1 MKRIS
6 LFLLLFLFSCTN
18 DPIVYTLT
26 ATAEPAEGGQ
36 VVPEFMEYGEGDTAY
51 VVATPSDEYVLES
64 WSGDASGNANTIVI
78 TMDKNK
84 EVTANFI
91 KKKYPLTIKIEG
103 EGEVDQDIIKEGI
116 VTDYISGS
124 IVKLTANP
132 EEEWEFVRWRGD
144 LTGNENP
151 TQITMDEPK
160 TVVAEFIKKKYSLTV
175 EIIGEGDVDQR
186 VIKQGASTD
195 YNSGTVVELTA
206 LSDEDWKFIEWRGDL
221 TGDKNPQN
229 ISIDGPKKVIAV
241 FEEEIDCSD
250 LLITST
256 LSDFNDYNI
265 SCHGASDG
273 SIDVTVSGGNGGYK
287 YSWSTKNGSGL
298 VQDNEDQTG
307 LSPGIYVL
315 TVTDSKEC
323 QVSKEFTITEPD
335 EIKIITTISDYN
347 GYGISENGGNDGSIE
362 LSVSGGI
369 GEYSFKWSTQNGS
382 GLDIN
387 NQNQANLTAG
397 IYKVTV
403 TDQNGC
409 EESLEITLIEPG
421 DSNQNCNDFLIIG
434 TVSNYNGYG
443 TSCDGQNDGS
453 IDITVSGGTTDYTYQ
468 WSKEEDVSFSAN
480 TPDISSLSP
489 GTYNVTATDAMGCVD
504 IVSFT
509 ITEPDEIQVS
519 SELSNV
525 SEHGGSD
532 GSIDIT
538 VSGGTGSYTY
548 FWSSNNGSG
557 MNQGQDDQ
565 TGLTAGTYKLQVTDS
580 NGCIKEKTF
589 EITEPN
595 EKDNII
601 GTWIL
606 TNEQWVGSGTWPE
619 GQARGCWKSGDQ
631 GSPDQYIF
639 TESSVTK
646 KVWECHQDGTLAV
659 DLVTYGPI
667 SWSNQGSGNYQ
678 WGGQTI
684 QVVFENNNTIMK
696 LPFDDGNIL
705 QTWTKN

>member
-36 VVPEFMEYGEGDTAY
+36 VVPELMEYGEGDSAY

-64 WSGDASGNANTIVI
+64 WSGDASGNANTIVL

-103 EGEVDQDIIKEGI
+103 EGEVKQDIIKEGI
-116 VTDYISGS
+116 VTDYVSGS

-229 ISIDGPKKVIAV
+229 ISIEGPKKVTAV

-250 LLITST
+250 LSITST

-287 YSWSTKNGSGL
+287 YSWSTKNGNGL
-298 VQDNEDQTG
+298 VQDNEDQNG
-307 LSPGIYVL
+307 LSPGIYIL

-323 QVSKEFTITEPD
+323 KVSKEFTITEPD

-387 NQNQANLTAG
+387 NQNQANLTSG
-397 IYKVTV
+397 IYKVIV

-421 DSNQNCNDFLIIG
+421 DSNQNCNDFSTDWAL
-434 TVSNYNGYG
+434 SDFNGYNI
-443 TSCDGQNDGS
+443 SCNGNNDGS
-453 IDITVSGGTTDYTYQ
+453 IDITVTGGTSPYTYSWTTNNGSGLYANNEDQ
-468 WSKEEDVSFSAN
+468 SGLSQGIYILTVTDSKECQ
-480 TPDISSLSP
+480 ISKE
-489 GTYNVTATDAMGCVD
+489 
-504 IVSFT
+504 FT
-509 ITEPDEIQVS
+509 ITQPDEIQVS

-525 SEHGGSD
+525 SEHGGTD

-548 FWSSNNGSG
+548 TWSTNDGSG
-557 MNQGQDDQ
+557 LVQGEQDQ
-565 TGLTAGTYKLQVTDS
+565 SGLGPGTYGLQVTDS
-580 NGCIKEKTF
+580 NGCMKEKTF
-589 EITEPN
+589 EITEPD

-606 TNEQWVGSGTWPE
+606 TNEQWVGAGTWPE

-659 DLVTYGPI
+659 NLVTYGPI

>member
-6 LFLLLFLFSCTN
+6 LFLILFLFSCTN

-26 ATAEPAEGGQ
+26 ATVEPAEGGQ
-36 VVPEFMEYGEGDTAY
+36 VVPEFMEYGEGDSAY

-64 WSGDASGNANTIVI
+64 WSGDASGNANTIVL

-103 EGEVDQDIIKEGI
+103 EGEVKQDIIKEGI
-116 VTDYISGS
+116 VTDYVSGS
-124 IVKLTANP
+124 IVKLTATP

-229 ISIDGPKKVIAV
+229 ISIDGPKKVTAV

-250 LLITST
+250 LSIIST
-256 LSDFNDYNI
+256 LSDLNDYNI

-347 GYGISENGGNDGSIE
+347 GYGISENGGNDGFIE

-397 IYKVTV
+397 VYKVTV

-409 EESLEITLIEPG
+409 
-421 DSNQNCNDFLIIG
+421 
-434 TVSNYNGYG
+434 
-443 TSCDGQNDGS
+443 
-453 IDITVSGGTTDYTYQ
+453 
-468 WSKEEDVSFSAN
+468 
-480 TPDISSLSP
+480 
-489 GTYNVTATDAMGCVD
+489 M
-504 IVSFT
+504 
-509 ITEPDEIQVS
+509 
-519 SELSNV
+519 
-525 SEHGGSD
+525 
-532 GSIDIT
+532 
-538 VSGGTGSYTY
+538 
-548 FWSSNNGSG
+548 
-557 MNQGQDDQ
+557 
-565 TGLTAGTYKLQVTDS
+565 
-580 NGCIKEKTF
+580 KEKTF
-589 EITEPN
+589 EITEPD